1 MSDYQQ
7 QGMFDDI
14 PEEANVP
21 ASPRTGIDVVRL
33 RFESAETMSWQEL
46 FEGFDSIHAITYS
59 SGIGFV
65 CKLLNMFETAEVI
78 FGCES
83 VLQFNMQEIIALQ
96 AGVLDKLRKG
106 FSNTQEKLLSRVKD
120 GSVHLYVAH
129 AQLSHEKLYLLSARD
144 GRRRVITGSANMS
157 QIAFSGIQ
165 RENVCFMDGVEAYEW
180 YRDVFEDLKNGSSDE
195 IGD

>member
-65 CKLLNMFETAEVI
+65 SKLLNMFETAEVI

-96 AGVLDKLRKG
+96 AGVCSFCSSDRG
-106 FSNTQEKLLSRVKD
+106 F
-120 GSVHLYVAH
+120 AH
-129 AQLSHEKLYLLSARD
+129 REFFIPQSGFLQTPPHD
-144 GRRRVITGSANMS
+144 GRPCLRLTVPTAKSVVDSHHQVIMRAEHTHTNTGGLFRSPPVFFYSLRTNASMRSSAWVMCLT
-157 QIAFSGIQ
+157 
-165 RENVCFMDGVEAYEW
+165 E
-180 YRDVFEDLKNGSSDE
+180 
-195 IGD
+195 

>member
-65 CKLLNMFETAEVI
+65 SKLLNMFETAEVI

-96 AGVLDKLRKG
+96 AGVCSFCSSDRG
-106 FSNTQEKLLSRVKD
+106 F
-120 GSVHLYVAH
+120 AH
-129 AQLSHEKLYLLSARD
+129 REFFIPQSGFLQTPPHD
-144 GRRRVITGSANMS
+144 GRPCLRLTVPTAKSVVDSHHQVIMRAEHTQKRASISPPRNRCS
-157 QIAFSGIQ
+157 
-165 RENVCFMDGVEAYEW
+165 R
-180 YRDVFEDLKNGSSDE
+180 LL
-195 IGD
+195 